1 MLRKSNFNHSLRVQG
16 ILDSKGV
23 LNKAR
28 LDEVK
33 AENHNAL
40 VLPVSIYLVQLI
52 AYELFT
58 EWKTVLIKKYSS

>member
-33 AENHNAL
+33 AEIQQRISFTS
-40 VLPVSIYLVQLI
+40 VDLPCSANSLRVIHGMENSFDQEIQ
-52 AYELFT
+52 
-58 EWKTVLIKKYSS
+58 